1 MIRKRAAGL
10 LGLAMAAGALVQ
22 AAPATAATTDTAE
35 VPFCQMALGSTTSGG
50 DLILRGLYGV
60 TPPGASPSSWGGKD
74 LLPDDQLRVASG
86 IGTQTNAAQTGE
98 SRLQYV
104 VLGSTLNLLTYTV
117 NGFAGEVD
125 PATVQRIPIG
135 GGWGDVRYLESSR
148 FNRDTTLI
156 RQNMYAVLGDNI
168 VRWNIGE
175 GTSFSRKTTYAGY
188 SAVKTMTLISQTAT
202 YDTFLA
208 NTRAGAL
215 YTIRIPLTG
224 QPVVKVVRRSTWQ
237 GFEALVADGITCGN
251 KTIVLGVDKETGT
264 PYLYEFGHANGTATV
279 IKALGKVPR
288 TFNEAAYSRRFEDN
302 QEYEQLFGE

>member
-10 LGLAMAAGALVQ
+10 LGLAMAAGALVH
-22 AAPATAATTDTAE
+22 AAPATAAPTSGP
-35 VPFCQMALGSTTSGG
+35 VPGAGFCQLVLGSTTSGG
-50 DLILRGLYGV
+50 DLILRVLSGV
-60 TPPGASPSSWGGKD
+60 SPPGASPSRWGGKD
-74 LLPDDQLRVASG
+74 LLPDNQLRVASG
-86 IGTQTNAAQTGE
+86 IGTQTNAEQTGE
-98 SRLQYV
+98 SRRQYV

-125 PATVQRIPIG
+125 PATVKRTPIG

-148 FNRDTTLI
+148 FNRGTTLV
-156 RQNMYAVLGDNI
+156 RHNMYAVLGDNI
-168 VRWNIGE
+168 LRWKVVD
-175 GTSFSRKTTYAGY
+175 GTSFAQKTTYAGF

-208 NTRAGAL
+208 STRAGAL

-224 QPVVKVVRRSTWQ
+224 KPVVKVVRRSTWQ
-237 GFEALVADGITCGN
+237 GFEALVADSCDK
-251 KTIVLGVDKETGT
+251 KTIVVGVDKETGT

-279 IKALGKVPR
+279 IKAFGKVPR
-288 TFNEAAYSRRFEDN
+288 TFNEAAYSRLFDDD